1 MPNIGKNQKQTCLLQ
16 DCQISFQV
24 ITLGNRIPTI
34 LAQMLFNRMVSQETI
49 YFSSICLDSQITEK
63 RRRGESAFS
72 NWQTQSWY
80 SELLRLS
87 VKNPIILP
95 LREDLLKGPQNKQ
108 HALIQNW
115 TFQLAAWLVSGSV
128 WQRREYQKGLQT
140 LLYHQEEKELSQ
152 LTYRPGISGVG

>member
-1 MPNIGKNQKQTCLLQ
+1 
-16 DCQISFQV
+16 
-24 ITLGNRIPTI
+24 
-34 LAQMLFNRMVSQETI
+34 MVSQETI

-108 HALIQNW
+108 HALIQIW
-115 TFQLAAWLVSGSV
+115 TIQLAAWLVSGSV